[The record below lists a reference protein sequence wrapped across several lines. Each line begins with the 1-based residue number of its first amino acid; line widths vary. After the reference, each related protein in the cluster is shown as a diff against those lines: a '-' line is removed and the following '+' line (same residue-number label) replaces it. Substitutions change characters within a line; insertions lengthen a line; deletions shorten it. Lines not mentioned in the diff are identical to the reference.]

1 MYSIEIATKIL
12 ERAKQEKI
20 KYCTENGLPIP
31 DFTKE
36 EDFILGPIRPIA
48 RWNQFWKCSYCGY
61 ADSFSGRG
69 CLPDSCPCCGAF
81 MTNT

>member
-1 MYSIEIATKIL
+1 MYSLEIAAKIL

-20 KYCTENGLPIP
+20 EFCMKNGLPIP

-36 EDFILGPIRPIA
+36 EDFIIKPIRPTG
-48 RWNQFWKCSYCGY
+48 RWIQLWTCSHCGY
-61 ADSFSGRG
+61 TDSFSGRG
-69 CLPDSCPCCGAF
+69 CLPDSCPHCGAF